1 MATHMARPLT
11 MGCMLRYIIPLCDV
25 PWSASVESV
34 DADVGGEVFLI

>member
-1 MATHMARPLT
+1 MATHIARPLT
-11 MGCMLRYIIPLCDV
+11 VGGMLREIIPPCDV